1 MLLRY
6 QLRALIQAAAG
17 KELHLM
23 FPMIAELEELL
34 EAKRLLDLELERT
47 QKHKKRNPPSSIKIG
62 IMIEIPSIVWSLSS
76 ILPHVD
82 FVSLGSNDL
91 SQFFFAADCTNPY
104 LADRYN
110 VLSPS
115 FLNILQHVAKTCK
128 MAQKPRTL
136 CGEMT
141 GYRSLSMASSCIGN
155 INLMIRSLNLKSATD
170 YLQTITK
177 KYKKTLRQDLSD
189 YAKVHHIIY

>member
-1 MLLRY
+1 MPQEVILSYFAPLDIGGDKALPYLRSMEDDNPVLGWRAIRIGLDRPMLLRY

-34 EAKRLLDLELERT
+34 EAKRLLGLELERT

-62 IMIEIPSIVWSLSS
+62 IMIEVPSIVWSLSS

-91 SQFFFAADCTNPY
+91 SQFFFAADRTNPY
-104 LADRYN
+104 LADRYD

-128 MAQKPRTL
+128 IARKPLTL
-136 CGEMT
+136 CG
-141 GYRSLSMASSCIGN
+141 
-155 INLMIRSLNLKSATD
+155 
-170 YLQTITK
+170 
-177 KYKKTLRQDLSD
+177 
-189 YAKVHHIIY
+189 

>member
-1 MLLRY
+1 MCGL
-6 QLRALIQAAAG
+6 
-17 KELHLM
+17 
-23 FPMIAELEELL
+23 
-34 EAKRLLDLELERT
+34 
-47 QKHKKRNPPSSIKIG
+47 
-62 IMIEIPSIVWSLSS
+62 SLSS

-91 SQFFFAADCTNPY
+91 SQFFFAADRTNPY
-104 LADRYN
+104 LADRYD

-128 MAQKPRTL
+128 IAQKPLTL
-136 CGEMT
+136 CGEMARNPLEAMALLMI
-141 GYRSLSMASSCIGN
+141 GYRSLSMAPSCIGN
-155 INLMIRSLNLKSATD
+155 IKLMIRSLNLKSATE

-189 YAKVHHIIY
+189 YAKDHHIIY